1 MNVIK
6 IINIF
11 MIVQCLIFGLMIKKK
26 DTDFR
31 AIANSGGTTV
41 LWFVL
46 MGVNIF
52 DSIHYV
58 TLILGFGAVIKLIY
72 YLFIY
77 ILQKLSHNMP
87 GN

>member
-6 IINIF
+6 IIDIF
-11 MIVQCLIFGLMIKKK
+11 IIVQCLIFGLMIKKK

-31 AIANSGGTTV
+31 AIANSGGITV

-46 MGVNIF
+46 RGWNIF

-72 YLFIY
+72 YLFID
-77 ILQKLSHNMP
+77 IFQRLSKS
-87 GN
+87 